1 MHYCMPSLIHFFRAQ
16 QESGDGTA
24 FGQLVQ
30 IERKLKTMERKNS
43 ILHRWSPTSSRFQT
57 ALHRLQRNRLKTNLE
72 GILQSGAR
80 TEVPLW
86 PDEKICRCGAEEDMA
101 TGGTPFDDCADEQ
114 ELHNWTVT
122 NGSSLEDRLNNMD
135 WGIQQKKANRL
146 TEKNR
151 KKFSAGGVAESRLT
165 NDISPESTPGTGRRR
180 TNTPHSFPH
189 VKYTTQMSVP
199 DQAELERLRQRINFT
214 DLDERS
220 VGSDSQGRVTAAN
233 NQRELAAENKKPFK
247 FLPLHV
253 NTNKSREAPSAS
265 APATPSIAAT
275 AKKQSPGLGL
285 RDAFIPSLP
294 SNDTPR
300 LGRGAER
307 GLLPSR
313 EDGRGE
319 LSIDSSQVVSK
330 LVQIRE
336 YIGKASS
343 MRDDL
348 VEKNDIPANV
358 ERLTHLI
365 AHLKEQERS
374 YLRFLQKM
382 LARENEED
390 EAGTLDSAVGSGSLP
405 ESATLNIEV
414 RSSDASNTTGRVAG
428 RSDQKEELE
437 NLRKQHELLKKMLEQ
452 QEQLR
457 ALQGRQAA
465 LLTMQHSSQQA
476 SQTTADTVPTETT
489 GSVSGLS
496 ITSELNDEL
505 NDLIQR
511 FHNQL
516 HDSQTKAAVPDNRR
530 QAASLSLSR
539 EVCRSRSSQPPP
551 PSRSAASSSFLRPP
565 SLTSLTSVT
574 PTSASAASAKLT
586 KLQELQDKK
595 QTMDTILKELHS
607 LRDQT
612 LNNNSCRGGS
622 VSLSSQRSLA
632 LGAGPSS
639 DRPSALYREPN
650 GASAMRRDPSTYHPL
665 THTQQ
670 PQHEDVPADK
680 LRKLKEVHKRLNEL
694 RELVQYYE
702 QTSDMMVDTVNENV
716 KEEEEEEEVE
726 TEEDGSVLETM
737 FDSEQE
743 NRRPP
748 ITNIRNPQHSGNW
761 TEMNSLTNGRGGGST
776 NNHADGRL
784 NTECEVNNR
793 SGAANLR
800 SLNIPSAIGCQ
811 YNRPYNQVK
820 DDDDDDDALED
831 EEEVRG
837 AGVRDSEG
845 SGSSRRSS
853 LGNEDADF
861 THKVHRLQTAKQKLR
876 QLQELVAMVQ
886 SDDTDATTA
895 DEGIHQQ
902 PNNTRGSAAG
912 SSAAKSP
919 RDLTLTDKAREKL
932 YEEKLRQQQQEL
944 QQLHEERQRLME
956 IQDKIQD
963 LQWACPDLQSSV
975 SSSTVSQQ
983 ALMRNSPAATSTP
996 APPPAPAAAPK
1007 ANASPA
1013 ATAVLKPTA
1022 QAAANA
1028 SVTDNELWCEMRR
1041 HQILREELRQ
1051 RRKHLE
1057 SLMAEHQRRSGLS
1070 DSPYKMED
1078 PEGHAA
1084 SQPLSRDERTMATWG
1099 GSTPCQLDDDCYPSE
1114 MGAEEEE
1121 EEEEDG
1127 AESSSSDDLQLYST
1141 RKQRS
1146 YSNRKTLGS
1155 NVLKPPQQFASEAS
1169 GRPSPRSRAKQPQQ
1183 QSQAHGGFSIG
1194 GARRQE
1200 NLRWAAELSFQEGSG
1215 SGLASRHWQEQV
1227 GTLQRQLDF
1236 STSMCQTLLQDQQ
1249 TLSYMLQ
1256 TLLTGPYNALPN
1268 NLSSPQVHLV
1278 MHQLSQ
1284 CYTQLAWQQNNAER
1298 LKLVL
1303 SDLLRQQQQQQQQQ
1317 QPPSSSSGQQAQ
1329 NQGSTSRDSGSACP
1343 PLSPTSLFLPFT
1355 SSMPPSVN
1363 QALNLP
1369 PGLAGF
1375 SPLSSGFNFNP
1386 LFPSAMGEFPQSA
1399 GGQVSPDNHQQQ
1411 LDPNTSVKTEYLSF
1425 PPPLQRSPLNTVD
1438 KRPQRQNE
1446 GTGSRGHESG
1456 WLNVSQPPAPIT
1468 DSPSPLPHRG
1478 ANNSRPQAFD
1488 QASQESF
1495 SSMPDPADPTIV
1507 TKTFRAGRK
1516 ASAQASLAS
1525 RDKMPNSKRR
1535 TRLAKGHHKNTGVES
1550 DSVSSTADFVQ
1561 ERAPQP
1567 HRQWD
1572 QNQSLLDKLTQ
1583 EKLDTKTKTGNKPN
1597 DLSSAYAWRTPFLSN
1612 RIACTEA
1619 PDASSDFSLFEALRE
1634 TIYSEVATLISQN
1647 ESRPHFLIELFHELQ
1662 LLNTDYLRQRALYT
1676 LQDIVTR
1683 HLTEK
1688 SAAEDHAS
1696 TLGPVAWAVGSQS
1709 ELTPSESLATSDG
1722 DVSEKNIRV
1731 IKHHEPSK
1739 RRTDAE
1745 SVDNESTLSTTS
1757 NLEPFAND
1765 DLGAGVWS
1773 GDVHCPQIDTQ
1784 QLDRQIKAIMTEVI
1798 PFLKEH
1804 MDEVC
1809 SYQLLTEVRRMVL
1822 TLTQQN
1828 DESKEFVLFFH
1839 RQLGGILQDSLS
1851 KFAGRT
1857 LKDCGEDLLVEIS
1870 EILFN
1875 ELAFFRL
1882 MQDLDSNSCSTATIA
1897 NSQARHKNHRRPNNN
1912 QVKQEHGNNE
1922 ENKSQEVAKSFS
1934 PAHLDEDKDED
1945 ETEPKETE
1953 REQHG
1958 GERKD
1963 ISSSKAS
1970 EMEGDGEGLPL
1981 SISLSKEE
1989 TQALTN
1995 YGSGED
2001 ENEVEEFEAEPQ
2013 DVQTSL
2019 QASNDGGEQ
2028 RGAANEAPSNGNRET
2043 KSDQESSESNDVKS
2057 SKSESIEVVD
2067 SPEEEREGEG
2077 VEHGRP
2083 EGESQGGAASATT
2096 NNQEGSHSQSS
2107 NSSSSP
2113 DTESPVMINIDEVGS
2128 GNMSQKSDE
2137 EDFVKVEDLPMQL
2150 SVICEEALQKRV
2162 VEEQQNNN
2170 LSAEILNGNT
2180 DTLAGLVDNGDALK
2194 EPETIGATKCIK
2206 RPSCTTVVE

>member
-1 MHYCMPSLIHFFRAQ
+1 
-16 QESGDGTA
+16 
-24 FGQLVQ
+24 
-30 IERKLKTMERKNS
+30 
-43 ILHRWSPTSSRFQT
+43 
-57 ALHRLQRNRLKTNLE
+57 
-72 GILQSGAR
+72 
-80 TEVPLW
+80 
-86 PDEKICRCGAEEDMA
+86 MA

-135 WGIQQKKANRL
+135 WGIQQKKANRS

-165 NDISPESTPGTGRRR
+165 NDISPESTPGMGRRR

-199 DQAELERLRQRINFT
+199 DQAELDRLRQRINFT

-265 APATPSIAAT
+265 APTTPSVAAT

-285 RDAFIPSLP
+285 GLREAFNPSLP

-300 LGRGAER
+300 LGRRAER
-307 GLLPSR
+307 GLLHSR

-390 EAGTLDSAVGSGSLP
+390 EVGTLDSALGSGSLP
-405 ESATLNIEV
+405 WSTTLNMEV
-414 RSSDASNTTGRVAG
+414 RFSDASNATGRIAG

-437 NLRKQHELLKKMLEQ
+437 NLKKQHELLKKMLEQ

-476 SQTTADTVPTETT
+476 TQTMADTVPTETT

-539 EVCRSRSSQPPP
+539 EVCRSRSSQPSP
-551 PSRSAASSSFLRPP
+551 PSRSASSFLHP
-565 SLTSLTSVT
+565 SPLTSLTSIT
-574 PTSASAASAKLT
+574 PSAASAKLT

-595 QTMDTILKELHS
+595 QTMDKILQELHS

-622 VSLSSQRSLA
+622 VSLSSQRRLA
-632 LGAGPSS
+632 LGAGPS
-639 DRPSALYREPN
+639 DRPSAPYREPN
-650 GASAMRRDPSTYHPL
+650 GASAMRRDPSTYHPS

-670 PQHEDVPADK
+670 PQHEDAPADK

-716 KEEEEEEEVE
+716 KEEEEEEE
-726 TEEDGSVLETM
+726 TEEDGSMLETM

-776 NNHADGRL
+776 NNHVDGRL
-784 NTECEVNNR
+784 NECEINNR
-793 SGAANLR
+793 SAAANLR
-800 SLNIPSAIGCQ
+800 SLNIPSAIECQ

-820 DDDDDDDALED
+820 DDDDDDALED

-837 AGVRDSEG
+837 AGARDSDG

-853 LGNEDADF
+853 LENEDADF
-861 THKVHRLQTAKQKLR
+861 AHKVHRLQTAKQKLR

-895 DEGIHQQ
+895 DEGLHQQ
-902 PNNTRGSAAG
+902 PNNTRGAAAG
-912 SSAAKSP
+912 SCKSP

-932 YEEKLRQQQQEL
+932 YEEKLCQQQQEL

-983 ALMRNSPAATSTP
+983 ALMRKPPAATSTP

-1022 QAAANA
+1022 QAATNA
-1028 SVTDNELWCEMRR
+1028 SVTDNEQLWCEMRR

-1099 GSTPCQLDDDCYPSE
+1099 GSTPCQLDEDGYPSE

-1127 AESSSSDDLQLYST
+1127 AESSSSDDLHLYST

-1155 NVLKPPQQFASEAS
+1155 NVLKPPQQFASVAS
-1169 GRPSPRSRAKQPQQ
+1169 GRPSRAKQQ
-1183 QSQAHGGFSIG
+1183 QSQAHGGIA

-1200 NLRWAAELSFQEGSG
+1200 NLRWAAELSFKEGSG
-1215 SGLASRHWQEQV
+1215 TGSTLASHHWQEQV

-1249 TLSYMLQ
+1249 MLSYMLQ

-1303 SDLLRQQQQQQQQQ
+1303 SDLLRQQQQQ
-1317 QPPSSSSGQQAQ
+1317 PPSSSSGQQAQ

-1343 PLSPTSLFLPFT
+1343 PFSPTSLFLPFI
-1355 SSMPPSVN
+1355 SSIPPSVN

-1375 SPLSSGFNFNP
+1375 TPLSSGFNFNP
-1386 LFPSAMGEFPQSA
+1386 MFPSAMGEFPQSA

-1425 PPPLQRSPLNTVD
+1425 PPPLQCSPLNTVD

-1468 DSPSPLPHRG
+1468 ESPSPLPHRG
-1478 ANNSRPQAFD
+1478 ANNTRPQAFD

-1495 SSMPDPADPTIV
+1495 SSMPDPADPTII
-1507 TKTFRAGRK
+1507 TKAFRAGRK

-1525 RDKMPNSKRR
+1525 RDKTPNSKRR
-1535 TRLAKGHHKNTGVES
+1535 TRLVKGHHKNTGVES

-1561 ERAPQP
+1561 KRVPQP
-1567 HRQWD
+1567 HRQRD

-1688 SAAEDHAS
+1688 SAAEDQAS
-1696 TLGPVAWAVGSQS
+1696 TLGPVAWAAGSQS

-1731 IKHHEPSK
+1731 IKHHVPSK
-1739 RRTDAE
+1739 RRNYAE

-1809 SYQLLTEVRRMVL
+1809 SYQLLTSVRHMVL

-1828 DESKEFVLFFH
+1828 DESKEFVRFFH

-1882 MQDLDSNSCSTATIA
+1882 MQDLDSNSSSTATIA
-1897 NSQARHKNHRRPNNN
+1897 NSQARHKNHKRPNNN
-1912 QVKQEHGNNE
+1912 QVKQEHRNNE
-1922 ENKSQEVAKSFS
+1922 ENKSPEVEKSFP
-1934 PAHLDEDKDED
+1934 PAYLDEDKDED
-1945 ETEPKETE
+1945 ETEQKETE
-1953 REQHG
+1953 GEQHG
-1958 GERKD
+1958 GEGKD
-1963 ISSSKAS
+1963 SRSSEAS
-1970 EMEGDGEGLPL
+1970 EMEEEEGAREGLL
-1981 SISLSKEE
+1981 HSISLSKAE

-2001 ENEVEEFEAEPQ
+2001 ENEVEMEEFEAEPQ

-2019 QASNDGGEQ
+2019 QV
-2028 RGAANEAPSNGNRET
+2028 AANEAPSNGNREM
-2043 KSDQESSESNDVKS
+2043 KFDQESSESNDVKS
-2057 SKSESIEVVD
+2057 SKSESIDVVD
-2067 SPEEEREGEG
+2067 SPEEEC

-2083 EGESQGGAASATT
+2083 EGEGGAASATT
-2096 NNQEGSHSQSS
+2096 NNQEGS
-2107 NSSSSP
+2107 NSSGSP
-2113 DTESPVMINIDEVGS
+2113 DTESPVMLNIDEVGS

-2170 LSAEILNGNT
+2170 RSVEILNGNT
-2180 DTLAGLVDNGDALK
+2180 DTSGLVGNGHTLK
-2194 EPETIGATKCIK
+2194 EPGRYIQYLVK
-2206 RPSCTTVVE
+2206 

>member
-1 MHYCMPSLIHFFRAQ
+1 
-16 QESGDGTA
+16 
-24 FGQLVQ
+24 
-30 IERKLKTMERKNS
+30 
-43 ILHRWSPTSSRFQT
+43 
-57 ALHRLQRNRLKTNLE
+57 
-72 GILQSGAR
+72 
-80 TEVPLW
+80 
-86 PDEKICRCGAEEDMA
+86 MA

-135 WGIQQKKANRL
+135 WGIQQKKANRS

-199 DQAELERLRQRINFT
+199 DQAELDRLRQRINFT

-253 NTNKSREAPSAS
+253 NTNKSREAAS
-265 APATPSIAAT
+265 APTTPSVAAT

-285 RDAFIPSLP
+285 GLREAFTPSLP

-300 LGRGAER
+300 LGRRAER
-307 GLLPSR
+307 GLLHSR

-390 EAGTLDSAVGSGSLP
+390 EAGTLDSALGSGSLP
-405 ESATLNIEV
+405 ESTTLNMEV
-414 RSSDASNTTGRVAG
+414 RSSDASNATGRIAG

-437 NLRKQHELLKKMLEQ
+437 NLKKQHELLKKMLEQ

-476 SQTTADTVPTETT
+476 TQTMADTVPTETT

-539 EVCRSRSSQPPP
+539 EVCRSRSSQPSP
-551 PSRSAASSSFLRPP
+551 PSRSASSFLHP
-565 SLTSLTSVT
+565 SPLTSLTSIT
-574 PTSASAASAKLT
+574 PTSAASAKLT

-595 QTMDTILKELHS
+595 QTMDKILQELHS

-622 VSLSSQRSLA
+622 VSLSSQHRLA
-632 LGAGPSS
+632 LGAGPS

-650 GASAMRRDPSTYHPL
+650 GATAMRRDPSTYHPS

-670 PQHEDVPADK
+670 PQHDDAPADK

-716 KEEEEEEEVE
+716 KEEEEEEEE
-726 TEEDGSVLETM
+726 TEEDGSMLETM

-776 NNHADGRL
+776 NNHVDGRL
-784 NTECEVNNR
+784 NECEINNR
-793 SGAANLR
+793 SAAANLR
-800 SLNIPSAIGCQ
+800 SLNIPSAIECQ
-811 YNRPYNQVK
+811 YNRPYNQV
-820 DDDDDDDALED
+820 DDDDALED

-837 AGVRDSEG
+837 AGARDSDG

-853 LGNEDADF
+853 LEDEDADF
-861 THKVHRLQTAKQKLR
+861 AHKVHRLQTAKQKLR

-895 DEGIHQQ
+895 DEGLHQQ
-902 PNNTRGSAAG
+902 PNNTRGAAAG
-912 SSAAKSP
+912 SSSTGKSP

-932 YEEKLRQQQQEL
+932 YEEKLCQQQQEL

-983 ALMRNSPAATSTP
+983 ALMRKPPAATSTP

-1022 QAAANA
+1022 QAATNA
-1028 SVTDNELWCEMRR
+1028 SVTDNEQLWCEMRR

-1099 GSTPCQLDDDCYPSE
+1099 GSTPCQLDEDGYPSE
-1114 MGAEEEE
+1114 MGAEEE

-1127 AESSSSDDLQLYST
+1127 AESSSSDDLHLYST

-1146 YSNRKTLGS
+1146 YSNRKKLGS
-1155 NVLKPPQQFASEAS
+1155 NVLKPPQQFASVAS
-1169 GRPSPRSRAKQPQQ
+1169 GRPSRAKQQ
-1183 QSQAHGGFSIG
+1183 QSQAHGGIA

-1200 NLRWAAELSFQEGSG
+1200 NLRWAAELSFKEGSG
-1215 SGLASRHWQEQV
+1215 TGSALASHHWQEQV

-1249 TLSYMLQ
+1249 MLSYMLQ

-1303 SDLLRQQQQQQQQQ
+1303 SDLLRQQQQ
-1317 QPPSSSSGQQAQ
+1317 PPSSSSGQQAQ

-1343 PLSPTSLFLPFT
+1343 PFSPTSLFLPFL
-1355 SSMPPSVN
+1355 SSIPPSVN

-1375 SPLSSGFNFNP
+1375 TPLSSGFNFNP
-1386 LFPSAMGEFPQSA
+1386 MFPSAMGEFPQSA

-1425 PPPLQRSPLNTVD
+1425 PPPLQCSPLNTVD

-1468 DSPSPLPHRG
+1468 ESPSPLPHRG
-1478 ANNSRPQAFD
+1478 ANNTRPQAFD

-1495 SSMPDPADPTIV
+1495 SSMPDPADPTII
-1507 TKTFRAGRK
+1507 TKAFRAGRK

-1525 RDKMPNSKRR
+1525 RDKTPNSKRR
-1535 TRLAKGHHKNTGVES
+1535 TRLVKGYHKNTGVES

-1561 ERAPQP
+1561 KRVPQP
-1567 HRQWD
+1567 HRQQD

-1688 SAAEDHAS
+1688 SAAEDQAS
-1696 TLGPVAWAVGSQS
+1696 TLGPVAWAAGSQS

-1731 IKHHEPSK
+1731 IKHHVPSK
-1739 RRTDAE
+1739 RRNDAE

-1809 SYQLLTEVRRMVL
+1809 SYQLLTSVRHMVL

-1828 DESKEFVLFFH
+1828 DESKEFVRFFH

-1882 MQDLDSNSCSTATIA
+1882 MQDLDSNSSSTATIA
-1897 NSQARHKNHRRPNNN
+1897 NSQARHKNHKRPNNN
-1912 QVKQEHGNNE
+1912 QVKQEHRNNE
-1922 ENKSQEVAKSFS
+1922 V
-1934 PAHLDEDKDED
+1934 ED
-1945 ETEPKETE
+1945 ETEEKETE

-1958 GERKD
+1958 GEGKD
-1963 ISSSKAS
+1963 SRSSEAS
-1970 EMEGDGEGLPL
+1970 EMEEEEGAREGLL
-1981 SISLSKEE
+1981 HSISLSKAE

-2001 ENEVEEFEAEPQ
+2001 ENEVEMEEFEAEPQ

-2019 QASNDGGEQ
+2019 QVV
-2028 RGAANEAPSNGNRET
+2028 ANEAPSNGNREM

-2057 SKSESIEVVD
+2057 SKSESIDVVD
-2067 SPEEEREGEG
+2067 SPEEEREG

-2083 EGESQGGAASATT
+2083 EGESQGGAVSATT
-2096 NNQEGSHSQSS
+2096 NNQEGSHGS
-2107 NSSSSP
+2107 NSSGSP
-2113 DTESPVMINIDEVGS
+2113 DTESPVMLNIDEVGS

-2170 LSAEILNGNT
+2170 LSVEILNGNT
-2180 DTLAGLVDNGDALK
+2180 DTSGLVGNGHTLK
-2194 EPETIGATKCIK
+2194 APETIGAQ
-2206 RPSCTTVVE
+2206 SA

>member
-1 MHYCMPSLIHFFRAQ
+1 
-16 QESGDGTA
+16 
-24 FGQLVQ
+24 
-30 IERKLKTMERKNS
+30 
-43 ILHRWSPTSSRFQT
+43 
-57 ALHRLQRNRLKTNLE
+57 
-72 GILQSGAR
+72 
-80 TEVPLW
+80 
-86 PDEKICRCGAEEDMA
+86 MA
-101 TGGTPFDDCADEQ
+101 TGGSPFDDCADEQ

-135 WGIQQKKANRL
+135 WGIQQKKANRS

-180 TNTPHSFPH
+180 TNTPHTFPH

-265 APATPSIAAT
+265 APATPSVAAT
-275 AKKQSPGLGL
+275 AKKQSPGLGF
-285 RDAFIPSLP
+285 RDAFTPSQP

-307 GLLPSR
+307 GLLPPR

-348 VEKNDIPANV
+348 VEKKDIPANV

-405 ESATLNIEV
+405 ESASLNMEV
-414 RSSDASNTTGRVAG
+414 RSSDASNATVS
-428 RSDQKEELE
+428 RSEQKEELE

-465 LLTMQHSSQQA
+465 LLTMQHSSQHA
-476 SQTTADTVPTETT
+476 SHTMADTVPTETT

-539 EVCRSRSSQPPP
+539 EVCRSRSSQPSPP
-551 PSRSAASSSFLRPP
+551 PRS
-565 SLTSLTSVT
+565 
-574 PTSASAASAKLT
+574 LT

-595 QTMDTILKELHS
+595 QTMDKILQELHS

-612 LNNNSCRGGS
+612 LNNNSCKLWF
-622 VSLSSQRSLA
+622 VS
-632 LGAGPSS
+632 
-639 DRPSALYREPN
+639 PN
-650 GASAMRRDPSTYHPL
+650 GASVETKTESPSH
-665 THTQQ
+665 H
-670 PQHEDVPADK
+670 
-680 LRKLKEVHKRLNEL
+680 RKLKEVHKRLNEL

-716 KEEEEEEEVE
+716 KEEEEVE
-726 TEEDGSVLETM
+726 TEEDGSMLETM

-761 TEMNSLTNGRGGGST
+761 TEMNSMTNGRGGGST

-784 NTECEVNNR
+784 NTECEINNR
-793 SGAANLR
+793 SAAANLR
-800 SLNIPSAIGCQ
+800 SLNIPSAIECQ
-811 YNRPYNQVK
+811 YNRPYNQVN
-820 DDDDDDDALED
+820 DDDDDNALED
-831 EEEVRG
+831 EEVRG
-837 AGVRDSEG
+837 ARGRDSEG

-853 LGNEDADF
+853 LGNDDADF
-861 THKVHRLQTAKQKLR
+861 AHKVHRLQTAKQKLR

-895 DEGIHQQ
+895 NEDEGLHQQ
-902 PNNTRGSAAG
+902 PNNTRGAAAG
-912 SSAAKSP
+912 SSSA
-919 RDLTLTDKAREKL
+919 KL

-956 IQDKIQD
+956 IQDQIQD

-983 ALMRNSPAATSTP
+983 ALMRKVPAAASTP
-996 APPPAPAAAPK
+996 APAPAAAPK
-1007 ANASPA
+1007 ANASPT
-1013 ATAVLKPTA
+1013 ATLKPTA

-1070 DSPYKMED
+1070 DSPYRMED

-1084 SQPLSRDERTMATWG
+1084 AATQPLSREERTMATWG
-1099 GSTPCQLDDDCYPSE
+1099 GSTPCQLDEDCYPSE
-1114 MGAEEEE
+1114 LGAEEEE
-1121 EEEEDG
+1121 EEEDDDEEEDG
-1127 AESSSSDDLQLYST
+1127 AESSSSDDLHCYST

-1169 GRPSPRSRAKQPQQ
+1169 GRASPRSRGKQQ
-1183 QSQAHGGFSIG
+1183 QQAHGGVSIG

-1200 NLRWAAELSFQEGSG
+1200 NLRWAAELSFQEG

-1256 TLLTGPYNALPN
+1256 TLLTGPHNALPN

-1284 CYTQLAWQQNNAER
+1284 CYTQLAWQQNNVER
-1298 LKLVL
+1298 LRLVL
-1303 SDLLRQQQQQQQQQ
+1303 SDLLRQQQQQL
-1317 QPPSSSSGQQAQ
+1317 SSSSGQQPQ

-1355 SSMPPSVN
+1355 TSMPPSVN

-1369 PGLAGF
+1369 PG
-1375 SPLSSGFNFNP
+1375 FNFNP
-1386 LFPSAMGEFPQSA
+1386 LFPSAMGEFLQSA
-1399 GGQVSPDNHQQQ
+1399 GGQASPDNQQQQQ
-1411 LDPNTSVKTEYLSF
+1411 LDPNTSEYLSF
-1425 PPPLQRSPLNTVD
+1425 PPPLQRSPLNTE
-1438 KRPQRQNE
+1438 KIHSSPINE
-1446 GTGSRGHESG
+1446 
-1456 WLNVSQPPAPIT
+1456 
-1468 DSPSPLPHRG
+1468 SPSPLPYRG
-1478 ANNSRPQAFD
+1478 ANIPRPQAFD

-1495 SSMPDPADPTIV
+1495 SSMPDPADPTTV

-1516 ASAQASLAS
+1516 VSAQACLAS
-1525 RDKMPNSKRR
+1525 RDKTPNSKRR
-1535 TRLAKGHHKNTGVES
+1535 TRRAKGHHKNMGVES

-1567 HRQWD
+1567 HRQRD

-1583 EKLDTKTKTGNKPN
+1583 EKLDSKTKTGNKPN

-1612 RIACTEA
+1612 RIACTEV
-1619 PDASSDFSLFEALRE
+1619 PGASSDFSLFEALRE

-1662 LLNTDYLRQRALYT
+1662 LLNTDYLRQRALYS

-1683 HLTEK
+1683 HLTDK
-1688 SAAEDHAS
+1688 SAAEDQAS
-1696 TLGPVAWAVGSQS
+1696 LGPVAWAAGSQS

-1722 DVSEKNIRV
+1722 VRQTDIRTQGYTHTGNTVIHLDKALARMREYERMKLKAELSPNTTAATASEASI
-1731 IKHHEPSK
+1731 I
-1739 RRTDAE
+1739 
-1745 SVDNESTLSTTS
+1745 SVHVCK
-1757 NLEPFAND
+1757 
-1765 DLGAGVWS
+1765 GAGVWS

-1809 SYQLLTEVRRMVL
+1809 SYQLLTSVRRMVL

-1828 DESKEFVLFFH
+1828 DESKEFVRFFH

-1851 KFAGRT
+1851 KFVGRT

-1882 MQDLDSNSCSTATIA
+1882 MQDLDSNSSSTATIA
-1897 NSQARHKNHRRPNNN
+1897 NSQARHKNHRRQSPNNN
-1912 QVKQEHGNNE
+1912 Q
-1922 ENKSQEVAKSFS
+1922 
-1934 PAHLDEDKDED
+1934 DED
-1945 ETEPKETE
+1945 ETEQKKT
-1953 REQHG
+1953 
-1958 GERKD
+1958 ERKD
-1963 ISSSKAS
+1963 SRSSETS
-1970 EMEGDGEGLPL
+1970 EMEDDGESLPL
-1981 SISLSKEE
+1981 SISLSKAE

-2001 ENEVEEFEAEPQ
+2001 ENEVEEMEEFEAEPQ

-2019 QASNDGGEQ
+2019 QASNDGVEQ
-2028 RGAANEAPSNGNRET
+2028 RVRTRAHTHSVHT
-2043 KSDQESSESNDVKS
+2043 HTH

-2067 SPEEEREGEG
+2067 SPEEEGEG
-2077 VEHGRP
+2077 VEHRRP
-2083 EGESQGGAASATT
+2083 ERESQGGAASATT
-2096 NNQEGSHSQSS
+2096 NYQEGSHSQSS

-2113 DTESPVMINIDEVGS
+2113 DTESPVMVNIDEVGS
-2128 GNMSQKSDE
+2128 GNTSQKSDE

-2150 SVICEEALQKRV
+2150 SVICEEALQKRI

-2180 DTLAGLVDNGDALK
+2180 DTLAGLVGNGHTLK
-2194 EPETIGATKCIK
+2194 EPETIGAQ
-2206 RPSCTTVVE
+2206 SA

>member
-1 MHYCMPSLIHFFRAQ
+1 
-16 QESGDGTA
+16 
-24 FGQLVQ
+24 
-30 IERKLKTMERKNS
+30 
-43 ILHRWSPTSSRFQT
+43 
-57 ALHRLQRNRLKTNLE
+57 
-72 GILQSGAR
+72 
-80 TEVPLW
+80 
-86 PDEKICRCGAEEDMA
+86 MA
-101 TGGTPFDDCADEQ
+101 TGGSPFDDCADEQ

-135 WGIQQKKANRL
+135 WGIQQKKANRS

-180 TNTPHSFPH
+180 TNTPHTFPH

-265 APATPSIAAT
+265 APTTPSVAAT

-285 RDAFIPSLP
+285 RDTFIPSQP

-307 GLLPSR
+307 GLLPPK

-348 VEKNDIPANV
+348 VEKKDIPANV

-405 ESATLNIEV
+405 ESASLNMEV
-414 RSSDASNTTGRVAG
+414 RSSDVSNATGRVAG
-428 RSDQKEELE
+428 RSEQKEELE

-465 LLTMQHSSQQA
+465 LLTMQHSSQHA
-476 SQTTADTVPTETT
+476 SHTMADTVPTETT

-530 QAASLSLSR
+530 QAASLSR
-539 EVCRSRSSQPPP
+539 EVCRSRSSQPSPP
-551 PSRSAASSSFLRPP
+551 PRSAASSFLRPP
-565 SLTSLTSVT
+565 PLTSLTSIT
-574 PTSASAASAKLT
+574 LTSASAASAKLT

-595 QTMDTILKELHS
+595 QTMDKILQELHS

-612 LNNNSCRGGS
+612 LNNNSCRSAS
-622 VSLSSQRSLA
+622 VPLSSQHSLA
-632 LGAGPSS
+632 LGADPSS

-650 GASAMRRDPSTYHPL
+650 GASAIRRDASTYQPS

-670 PQHEDVPADK
+670 PQHEDAPADK

-716 KEEEEEEEVE
+716 KEEEEEVE
-726 TEEDGSVLETM
+726 TEEDGSMLETM

-784 NTECEVNNR
+784 NTECEINNR
-793 SGAANLR
+793 SAAANLR
-800 SLNIPSAIGCQ
+800 SLNIPSAIECQ
-811 YNRPYNQVK
+811 YNRPYNQVN
-820 DDDDDDDALED
+820 DDDDDDALED
-831 EEEVRG
+831 EEVRG
-837 AGVRDSEG
+837 ARGRDSEG

-853 LGNEDADF
+853 LGNDDADF
-861 THKVHRLQTAKQKLR
+861 AHKVHRLQTAKQKLR

-895 DEGIHQQ
+895 NEDEGLHQQ
-902 PNNTRGSAAG
+902 PNNTRGAAAG
-912 SSAAKSP
+912 SSSAARSP

-956 IQDKIQD
+956 IQDQIQD

-983 ALMRNSPAATSTP
+983 ALMRKVPAAASTP
-996 APPPAPAAAPK
+996 APAPAAAPK

-1013 ATAVLKPTA
+1013 ATATLKPTA

-1028 SVTDNELWCEMRR
+1028 SVTDNEQLWCEMRR

-1070 DSPYKMED
+1070 DSPYRMED

-1084 SQPLSRDERTMATWG
+1084 TQPLSRDERTMATWG
-1099 GSTPCQLDDDCYPSE
+1099 GSTPCQLDEDCYPSE
-1114 MGAEEEE
+1114 LGAEEEE
-1121 EEEEDG
+1121 EDDDDEEEDG
-1127 AESSSSDDLQLYST
+1127 AESSSSDDLHCYST

-1169 GRPSPRSRAKQPQQ
+1169 GRPSPRSRGKQQ
-1183 QSQAHGGFSIG
+1183 QQAHGGVSIG

-1256 TLLTGPYNALPN
+1256 TLLTGPHNALPN

-1284 CYTQLAWQQNNAER
+1284 CYTQLAWQQNNVER
-1298 LKLVL
+1298 LRLVL
-1303 SDLLRQQQQQQQQQ
+1303 SDLLRQQQQQL
-1317 QPPSSSSGQQAQ
+1317 SSSSGQQPQ

-1355 SSMPPSVN
+1355 TSMPPSVN

-1375 SPLSSGFNFNP
+1375 SPFSSGFNFNP
-1386 LFPSAMGEFPQSA
+1386 LFPSAMGEFLQSA
-1399 GGQVSPDNHQQQ
+1399 GGQASPDNQQQQQ
-1411 LDPNTSVKTEYLSF
+1411 LDPNTSEYLSF

-1438 KRPQRQNE
+1438 KRPQKQNE
-1446 GTGSRGHESG
+1446 GSSSRGHESG
-1456 WLNVSQPPAPIT
+1456 WLNVSQPPAPINE
-1468 DSPSPLPHRG
+1468 SPSPLPYRG
-1478 ANNSRPQAFD
+1478 ANIPRPQAFD

-1495 SSMPDPADPTIV
+1495 SSMPDPADPTTV

-1516 ASAQASLAS
+1516 VSAQACLAS
-1525 RDKMPNSKRR
+1525 RDKTPNSKRR
-1535 TRLAKGHHKNTGVES
+1535 TRRAKGHHKNMGVES

-1567 HRQWD
+1567 HRQRD

-1583 EKLDTKTKTGNKPN
+1583 EKLDSKTKTGNKPN

-1612 RIACTEA
+1612 RIACTEV
-1619 PDASSDFSLFEALRE
+1619 PGASSDFSLFEALRE

-1662 LLNTDYLRQRALYT
+1662 LLNTDYLRQRALYS

-1683 HLTEK
+1683 HLTDK
-1688 SAAEDHAS
+1688 SAAEDQAS
-1696 TLGPVAWAVGSQS
+1696 LGPVAWAAGSQS

-1722 DVSEKNIRV
+1722 DVSVKNIRV
-1731 IKHHEPSK
+1731 IKHHDPSK
-1739 RRTDAE
+1739 RRNDAE

-1809 SYQLLTEVRRMVL
+1809 SYQLLTSVRRMVL

-1828 DESKEFVLFFH
+1828 DESKEFVRFFH

-1851 KFAGRT
+1851 KFVGRT

-1882 MQDLDSNSCSTATIA
+1882 MQDLDSNSSSTATIA
-1897 NSQARHKNHRRPNNN
+1897 NSQARHKNHRRQSPNNN
-1912 QVKQEHGNNE
+1912 QVKRVHRNNE
-1922 ENKSQEVAKSFS
+1922 ENKSPAVEKSFS
-1934 PAHLDEDKDED
+1934 PVYLEDKDED
-1945 ETEPKETE
+1945 ETEQKETE
-1953 REQHG
+1953 R
-1958 GERKD
+1958 KD
-1963 ISSSKAS
+1963 SRSSETS
-1970 EMEGDGEGLPL
+1970 EMEDDGESLPL
-1981 SISLSKEE
+1981 SISLSKAE

-2001 ENEVEEFEAEPQ
+2001 ENEVEEMEEFEAEPQ

-2019 QASNDGGEQ
+2019 QASNDGVEQ
-2028 RGAANEAPSNGNRET
+2028 RGAANEVSANGNRET

-2057 SKSESIEVVD
+2057 NKSESIEVVD
-2067 SPEEEREGEG
+2067 SPEEEGEG
-2077 VEHGRP
+2077 VEHRRP
-2083 EGESQGGAASATT
+2083 ERESQGGAASATT
-2096 NNQEGSHSQSS
+2096 NYQEGSHSQGS
-2107 NSSSSP
+2107 NSSGSP
-2113 DTESPVMINIDEVGS
+2113 DTESPVMVNIDEVGS
-2128 GNMSQKSDE
+2128 GNTSLKSDE

-2150 SVICEEALQKRV
+2150 SVICEEALQKRI

-2180 DTLAGLVDNGDALK
+2180 DTLAGLVGNGHTLK
-2194 EPETIGATKCIK
+2194 EPETIGAQ
-2206 RPSCTTVVE
+2206 SA